1 MKSKHISDSD
11 QDKAEKPVKLVH
23 YTTAEAAYKILE
35 TGTLW
40 MRQTAL
46 MNDKEEIRLACVV
59 KGYDENIIPPMRRN
73 TYITSF
79 SQQAVDETEERDY
92 RGRLSMWHVY
102 STSGGV
108 ALVFNENFT
117 NDLHEMN
124 AHHKD
129 CAYPLR
135 ILFDKVDYIDIK
147 SPKELESQKEPEF
160 IKDIGFEYENEWRV
174 SLSLTPR
181 FCQDLEGDP
190 RYECTCYPPDSKDPT
205 FLFEAKTES
214 IRIIP
219 QKIYTMNFNIKEYLD
234 CIIIGPTP
242 FDDEVDAIKNSF
254 HRLLIQKGIISGH
267 QQLADKQMELAANAE
282 NEHDLIMALSP
293 ERTRDQWYQEAYN
306 RYIKCSPIPYRPTR

>member
-1 MKSKHISDSD
+1 
-11 QDKAEKPVKLVH
+11 
-23 YTTAEAAYKILE
+23 
-35 TGTLW
+35 

-59 KGYDENIIPPMRRN
+59 KKTELPKCYDENIILPMRRN

-79 SQQAVDETEERDY
+79 SQQTVDETEERDY

-102 STSGGV
+102 STSGSV

-181 FCQDLEGDP
+181 VCQDLEGDP
-190 RYECTCYPPDSKDPT
+190 RYECTCYPPDSPDSKDPT

-214 IRIIP
+214 IRGTP

-254 HRLLIQKGIISGH
+254 HRLLIQKGII
-267 QQLADKQMELAANAE
+267 MELAANAK
-282 NEHDLIMALSP
+282 MALSP
-293 ERTRDQWYQEAYN
+293 KRTRDQWYQEEYN